1 MESDYTT
8 HLRVKHDFVKSLLFD
23 VEIDTEIQ
31 DYLYSVLNLINKGK
45 VEKLDNLDNF
55 CLTTSNLLIKKEK
68 KILDL
73 STFKDIKEALPL
85 DDEHI
90 ERRKQRERDKFGE
103 EGGFGRIHS
112 LDLPPQHRWEGKHL
126 PSKQSL
132 HSVWPRV
139 DSEDSYSVNPF
150 SIGFHP
156 LLEKNSKHGLPEFV
170 EKLKNYYLTED
181 EMSLA
186 EKHGGIELNHN
197 SHHKKNDSM
206 VLGNRFLHDL
216 TEHGEGSATT
226 EHALYERAF
235 QKWKHDNRKEIDNL
249 MSKENATEQDLRKM
263 HFQDAANDWLSDS
276 FQETTKKTGSSPNPL
291 YHDIQD
297 MVRNAGNTTEED
309 ARDYFVDYAPE
320 KYTEEQKEKYNQSN
334 IDSFENTEHGHKL
347 GWLGYNLGLEWL
359 EPKDRSKVIEHLF
372 EYGSSGEGDKGVVT
386 LEDGITKLP
395 LARIK
400 RNFIKRTMG
409 EYLWATGV
417 PDRALPNTNA
427 KQESDKRDSV
437 YTTTDRPFYLR
448 DAMTSFSAPSLS
460 DGDGLTT
467 ERRDGESSGLIGR
480 YSRSIHDDK
489 HMAGNMMEH
498 FVNEIS
504 DRLIGASVT
513 DKELREEMVEK
524 KKHRLTN
531 IPVVPREIEMVQNDY
546 RQRIL
551 KIEKKLKNNK
561 QFRQDFTNMSS
572 EERKSMVLQEFH
584 KAMIAFDKERLRSR
598 QLETP
603 KDFKMD
609 DLLNLVNP
617 ESENPL
623 HSMFNDADNPIFEDG
638 YLDDFKEH
646 HEKGNAIHDAHREIR
661 NDAQTFTRING
672 PSHGEVGDKKS
683 HFDEYGGNLEGLAS
697 YWAHN
702 FQRGGLGITPHTYID
717 ILHNSLK
724 NNLDDTESLIGAEDI
739 RTGIMKVHPEME
751 SLFSMF
757 SGAKLPPHQRTPHTA
772 GQLLSINHSSAP
784 SKTRKSKTEVNH
796 NMTEIAR
803 NPKLINTMREKNNH
817 DFIRSKRMNR
827 FQSVNDRSKTKGTGD
842 FSVYDTD
849 IAHNSS
855 VILRDGVMRGGFHKP
870 GDTDIATGR
879 TLLGSPVK
887 NYNVADFNDDLTPL
901 PEVGDKSG
909 LLEFLLRGNISSKDV
924 TEDMKG
930 LDDEMASL
938 IEEITVSMGEEEGR
952 RKEGNLDTQSEQK
965 FKLQREEINRQYNN
979 LQEEKSNLVMSHFVN
994 TDKKLKD
1001 SPQIVG
1007 QHLYNH
1013 TEEKKADQDAVLRCA
1028 KEIIMP
1034 KFLEKDSTAFDT
1046 ENSAK
1051 ALSNVAQVLHDAEL
1065 YLLHGNYE
1073 THGITT
1079 VGEALE
1085 QEDTSSI
1092 QSRLKMSPHKE
1103 IATALRDSGIPINQE
1118 SDVEEVLAKMGL
1130 EPNEH
1135 NTKIVEGAIA
1145 QGKTHLATLGHVIA
1159 QGRELH
1165 PSQEQYELPEGV
1177 NDHAS
1182 FIEHYNSEVKPKGES
1197 RKEKYDYA
1205 RYHPLNNLSR
1215 RINMILQQSGNQENR
1230 NWGLDYHKLPKNF
1243 FGDEKKSMAG
1253 LQQKY
1258 KGIKNSTN
1266 RKLHQ
1271 IISFDEGLAPNIDE
1285 IEDSGSEMIDRFNNR
1300 SNIQID
1306 STRKNG
1312 ASPYLYYSSTGQRMH
1327 NGYMI
1332 QPSLA
1337 SSIDRNGNITIG
1349 EHTQAQLM
1357 IPPTEN
1363 DIQHLLGLEGFAD
1376 LQQSIEQNPQNFAP
1390 YLQTQSTNL
1399 QSTNPQEPI
1408 PESAN
1413 YQAFS
1418 TSFDKIP
1425 YSDLLKKL
1433 PKEMPL
1439 IEPYHKVFDYEDIEQ
1454 LRGFT
1459 GEWVVTALELGERV
1473 KITKKS
1479 TYVELKNSKNK
1490 KIGVSDKMRSYIRKL
1505 GSKNFIMDG
1514 ILNSEGLHIID
1525 LMYYD
1530 DTDVTDMD
1538 TRERMK
1544 LLRSQF
1550 DSHENVLIP
1559 SPSTVRITDDEGL
1572 ESAIKFLREENKDA
1586 KILLRDAKS
1595 TYMKGEEKHPKWI
1608 LFTKSDDDYQI
1619 PFSMEINESVLL
1631 LNFDHD
1637 VLKFDIEGEKP
1648 VNPRSALSE
1657 LNNSDYT
1664 KKLAKSLEGYWLP
1677 AFQELIK
1684 KEKVEDKVEDKVE
1697 GISDEDA
1704 EQIEEDSGGILN
1716 PKKDPNIIQK
1726 PLLPL
1731 LARVLSPLLLKQILE
1746 IMERSIDVL
1755 EKGHFPMTAGK
1766 GLGID
1771 VGSDIESPR
1780 GPTKLTNEATLPD
1793 WDFKVR
1799 PGQDPEK
1806 EEDYP
1811 KKKKVKN

>member
-8 HLRVKHDFVKSLLFD
+8 HLRAKHDFVKSLLFD

-31 DYLYSVLNLINKGK
+31 DYLYSVLNLVNKGEI
-45 VEKLDNLDNF
+45 EKLDKLDNF

-73 STFKDIKEALPL
+73 PTFKEIEGALPL

-90 ERRKQRERDKFGE
+90 KRKRERERSRFSE
-103 EGGFGRIHS
+103 EGGIGNIHS
-112 LDLPPQHRWEGKHL
+112 LDLPSKHRWEGKHL
-126 PSKQSL
+126 SSKQSL
-132 HSVWPRV
+132 HSVWPRI

-156 LLEKNSKHGLPEFV
+156 LMEKNSKHGLPEFV
-170 EKLKNYYLTED
+170 EKLKNYYLSED
-181 EMSLA
+181 GMSVA
-186 EKHGGIELNHN
+186 EKHGAIELNHN
-197 SHHKKNDSM
+197 SHHKKNDSL
-206 VLGNRFLHDL
+206 VLGNHFLHDL

-249 MSKENATEQDLRKM
+249 MSKENATEQDLRRI
-263 HFQDAANDWLSDS
+263 HFQDAANDWLSDG
-276 FQETTKKTGSSPNPL
+276 FQETTKKTGTSSNPL
-291 YHDIQD
+291 YHDIQN
-297 MVRNAGNTTEED
+297 MVKNAGNTTEED
-309 ARDYFVDYAPE
+309 ARDYFLDYSPE
-320 KYTEEQKEKYNQSN
+320 KYTEEQKEKYNQSE

-372 EYGSSGEGDKGVVT
+372 EHGSSGEGDKGVMT
-386 LEDGITKLP
+386 LEDGTKLP

-400 RNFIKRTMG
+400 RNFIKRAMG

-417 PDRALPNTNA
+417 PDRTLPNTNA
-427 KQESDKRDSV
+427 KQESDERDSIFD
-437 YTTTDRPFYLR
+437 TTQRPFYLR
-448 DAMTSFSAPSLS
+448 DAMTSFSAPQNKIDD
-460 DGDGLTT
+460 DGNKTSEYD
-467 ERRDGESSGLIGR
+467 
-480 YSRSIHDDK
+480 
-489 HMAGNMMEH
+489 NMMEH
-498 FVNEIS
+498 LVNEMS
-504 DRLIGASVT
+504 DRLIKASVT
-513 DKELREEMVEK
+513 DKELRGEMVGK

-531 IPVVPREIEMVQNDY
+531 IPVVPREIEAVKKNYLERVM
-546 RQRIL
+546 
-551 KIEKKLKNNK
+551 KIEEKLKEDKN
-561 QFRQDFTNMSS
+561 FRQEFTDMSS
-572 EERKSMVLQEFH
+572 EERNAMVMQEFH
-584 KAMIAFDKERLRSR
+584 KSMIDFDKERLRSR

-603 KDFKMD
+603 KDFKLD
-609 DLLNLVNP
+609 DLLNLINP
-617 ESENPL
+617 EFENPL
-623 HSMFNDADNPIFEDG
+623 HSIFNDGPTIQQGKTSKNPIFEDE

-646 HEKGNAIHDAHREIR
+646 HKKGSAIHDAQRDIR

-672 PSHGEVGDKKS
+672 PLHSDVGDNKS

-702 FQRGGLGITPHTYID
+702 FKRGGLGITPQTYND

-724 NNLDDTESLIGAEDI
+724 NNSDDTESIIGSEDTV
-739 RTGIMKVHPEME
+739 TGVLKVHPEME

-757 SGAKLPPHQRTPHTA
+757 SGAKLPTHQRTPHTA

-784 SKTRKSKTEVNH
+784 SKARKSKTEVNH

-803 NPKLINTMREKNNH
+803 NPKLINTMRERNNH

-870 GDTDIATGR
+870 GDIDIATGR

-887 NYNVADFNDDLTPL
+887 HYNIQDFNDGIIPL

-909 LLEFLLRGNISSKDV
+909 LLEFLLRGNISSKDIM
-924 TEDMKG
+924 EDMKG
-930 LDDEMASL
+930 LDDDMASL
-938 IEEITVSMGEEEGR
+938 IEEITISMEEEE
-952 RKEGNLDTQSEQK
+952 KERGEGVHNTQSEQK
-965 FKLQREEINRQYNN
+965 FKLQREELNRQYNN
-979 LQEEKSNLVMSHFVN
+979 LQEEKSNLVMGHFVN
-994 TDKKLKD
+994 TDNIKGGK
-1001 SPQIVG
+1001 QIVG

-1013 TEEKKADQDAVLRCA
+1013 AEEKKVDQDAVLRCA

-1034 KFLEKDSTAFDT
+1034 KFLEKDPAAFDT
-1046 ENSAK
+1046 ENSGK
-1051 ALSNVAQVLHDAEL
+1051 ALSNVAQALHDAEL

-1073 THGITT
+1073 THGIST
-1079 VGEALE
+1079 VGEDLE
-1085 QEDTSSI
+1085 QLDTSSI
-1092 QSRLKMSPHKE
+1092 QTRLKMSPHKE

-1118 SDVEEVLAKMGL
+1118 SDVEEVLANMGL

-1145 QGKTHLATLGHVIA
+1145 QGKTHLSTLGHVVA

-1197 RKEKYDYA
+1197 HKEKYDYA
-1205 RYHPLNNLSR
+1205 RFHPLNNLSK
-1215 RINMILQQSGNQENR
+1215 RINLILQQTGNQENR

-1243 FGDEKKSMAG
+1243 FGDERTGMAG

-1258 KGIKNSTN
+1258 KGTKNSTN
-1266 RKLHQ
+1266 RVLHQ

-1285 IEDSGSEMIDRFNNR
+1285 IEDSGSEMINRFNNR
-1300 SNIQID
+1300 GNIPID
-1306 STRKNG
+1306 SSRKNG
-1312 ASPYLYYSSTGQRMH
+1312 ASPYLYYSSAGQRMH

-1337 SSIDRNGNITIG
+1337 SSIDRNGNISVG
-1349 EHTQAQLM
+1349 EHTEARLM
-1357 IPPTEN
+1357 IPPTEH
-1363 DIQHLLGLEGFAD
+1363 DIQHLLGLKGYAG
-1376 LQQSIEQNPQNFAP
+1376 LQQSIEQNPQDFAS

-1418 TSFDKIP
+1418 TSFDEIP
-1425 YSDLLKKL
+1425 YSDLLKNL

-1459 GEWVVTALELGERV
+1459 GEWVVTALELGKRV

-1479 TYVELKNSKNK
+1479 TYVELKDSKNK

-1505 GSKNFIMDG
+1505 GSRDFIMDG

-1538 TRERMK
+1538 SRERMK

-1572 ESAIKFLREENKDA
+1572 ESAIKYLREENRDA

-1608 LFTKSDDDYQI
+1608 LFTKSDDDYHI
-1619 PFSMEINESVLL
+1619 PFSMEINESVFL

-1637 VLKFDIEGEKP
+1637 ILKFDIEGEEP

-1664 KKLAKSLEGYWLP
+1664 KKLAKSLEGYWRP

-1684 KEKVEDKVEDKVE
+1684 KDKVE

-1704 EQIEEDSGGILN
+1704 EQIEENSGGILK
-1716 PKKDPNIIQK
+1716 PKKDPNIILK
-1726 PLLPL
+1726 PKM
-1731 LARVLSPLLLKQILE
+1731 LKQILE
-1746 IMERSIDVL
+1746 IVERSIDVL

-1780 GPTKLTNEATLPD
+1780 GPTKLSNEATLPD
-1793 WDFKVR
+1793 WDMKVR

-1811 KKKKVKN
+1811 KKKLKN